1 MIQSQGVGGRVAVA
15 EPVFDEWQAVEVVE
29 LPDFVV
35 LRVSAVN
42 GGSTRISKPQGVQV
56 QFRVVGCQEWEYT
69 EVRRQSQVLIPVTC
83 EDPAMKLGG
92 RHGGALFSWSTDHV
106 F

>member
-15 EPVFDEWQAVEVVE
+15 EAVFDVWQAVEVVE

-35 LRVSAVN
+35 SRVSAVN
-42 GGSTRISKPQGVQV
+42 GGSTRISKSQGVQV
-56 QFRVVGCQEWEYT
+56 QFRLVGCQEWEYT
-69 EVRRQSQVLIPVTC
+69 EVRRQSQVLIPVIC

-92 RHGGALFSWSTDHV
+92 RHGGVLFAPTRLNH
-106 F
+106 